1 MSMPRRT
8 PRGVYFTGGV
18 DLVSSYLWRGYR
30 EAGVSMQPS
39 IALNA
44 GGFKLSAWGSA
55 DLTGISYRELD
66 LKATYVLGPVT
77 FSVIDVYCVNP
88 SQEGDHNHNYFSYNR
103 QGAPHR
109 VEAGVAWCISKKV
122 PLTIAWYTTL
132 VGGSDYDE
140 NGKRT
145 WASYAQLSY
154 PLLGQGHRS
163 GGRYRH
169 RTLGRSGHLPPRPQL
184 LCPGCLPQC
193 RQKLAHRKRAISE
206 FLRLHDAELESGHA
220 GRQHHGRYRR
230 QDLTPVPVTHNGGR
244 KGRRFFIRLH
254 PEPAIFA
261 SPLPPAP

>member
-1 MSMPRRT
+1 MKRT
-8 PRGVYFTGGV
+8 TLTRLTLLLATVCCLASAPHVHAQETPNGVYFTGGV

-154 PLLGQGHRS
+154 PFSVKG
-163 GGRYRH
+163 
-169 RTLGRSGHLPPRPQL
+169 
-184 LCPGCLPQC
+184 
-193 RQKLAHRKRAISE
+193 I
-206 FLRLHDAELESGHA
+206 DLEA
-220 GRQHHGRYRR
+220 GIGI
-230 QDLTPVPVTHNGGR
+230 VPWAA
-244 KGRRFFIRLH
+244 
-254 PEPAIFA
+254 PAIYRLDRNFYVQDVFLNA
-261 SPLPPAP
+261 GKSWRIESLAGLTFSVFTTLSWSPAMQDANIMGGIAVKI